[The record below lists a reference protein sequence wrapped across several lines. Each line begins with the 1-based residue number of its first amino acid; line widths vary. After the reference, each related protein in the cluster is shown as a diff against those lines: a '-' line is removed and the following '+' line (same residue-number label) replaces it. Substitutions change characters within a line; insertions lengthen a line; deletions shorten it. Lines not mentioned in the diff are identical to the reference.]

1 MSQSSAMH
9 GIIANCK
16 SFIFSEEN
24 RLTLPECQYEIIF
37 FLILFLIVHGEAS
50 PELYQTAV
58 STIYLILSISVENGP
73 PKPW

>member
-1 MSQSSAMH
+1 MSQSWAMH
-9 GIIANCK
+9 GITANRK

-24 RLTLPECQYEIIF
+24 RLTLRGCQYEIIF
-37 FLILFLIVHGEAS
+37 FLILLLIVRGEAS

-58 STIYLILSISVENGP
+58 STVYLILSISVENGP